1 MKITSLLCVKNKS
14 KNLELIKFDLIAK
27 TIFLRF
33 WLLTVF
39 LMFLLKNKNK
49 LIIIIIYMKFIFVD
63 FSRLMLD
70 SFERIVQ
77 KPISFVYVINFFFMF
92 S

>member
-1 MKITSLLCVKNKS
+1 
-14 KNLELIKFDLIAK
+14 
-27 TIFLRF
+27 
-33 WLLTVF
+33 
-39 LMFLLKNKNK
+39 MFLLKNKNK